1 MFIHRFF
8 TVCNSFGA
16 KILKK
21 VSYIKPAN
29 KKSGRKWTPDFAIM
43 HYIRRLRLQ
52 PFAEKVD

>member
-16 KILKK
+16 KVLKK

-29 KKSGRKWTPDFAIM
+29 KRSGRKWTPFFAIV
-43 HYIRRLRLQ
+43 HYIRLLRMQ
-52 PFAEKVD
+52 PFA

>member
-16 KILKK
+16 KVLKK

-29 KKSGRKWTPDFAIM
+29 KKSGRKWTSDFAIM
-43 HYIRRLRLQ
+43 HYIRLLRMQ
-52 PFAEKVD
+52 PFA